1 MTNTNKYY
9 SYIYLLIGFIFL
21 FFFNGRWILPIA
33 SFIAPLFLI
42 RFLRFQKPFI
52 GFLILILI
60 GWISNIL
67 IWKGMNPMSGFF
79 YYFIMFMMSV
89 FTSLIFLLDKLY
101 AQKIKGIL
109 STLVFP
115 SAYVIMEFI
124 VVSTNPSGSYGT
136 LAHTQNSLTL
146 LQMLSITGIW
156 GVVFIV
162 LWTSSVINWLWD
174 YSFEKSKIN
183 LAFLTYGIPLIL
195 LMLFGQLRLF
205 FNSGNQTVR
214 IASVNISKSDLE
226 NRINT
231 YSDSLIDI
239 SNNNFLS
246 NCEIA
251 ANSGAK
257 IIFGIET
264 VINLKEDKEDAFVEK
279 AIAVAKRNNI
289 YLGLPMAVILKGF
302 PQVRPDNKIIWIS
315 PQGEILYE
323 YHKGKP
329 TPGEGKY
336 GDGIL
341 KYFDTPYGRISSV
354 ICFDMDFPSFI
365 RQVEDMNIDIMLVP
379 GNDWKE
385 ISPYHTYV
393 ASARAIEEG
402 FNMVRAASRGLSASF
417 DYKGE
422 LLSHQDFYRTNNVIL
437 YSDVPMKGTKTIYSR
452 FGDYFA
458 WMCILIF
465 LSTSY
470 MVLKKTWINNTR
482 KN

>member
-1 MTNTNKYY
+1 M
-9 SYIYLLIGFIFL
+9 
-21 FFFNGRWILPIA
+21 
-33 SFIAPLFLI
+33 
-42 RFLRFQKPFI
+42 
-52 GFLILILI
+52 
-60 GWISNIL
+60 
-67 IWKGMNPMSGFF
+67 
-79 YYFIMFMMSV
+79 
-89 FTSLIFLLDKLY
+89 
-101 AQKIKGIL
+101 
-109 STLVFP
+109 
-115 SAYVIMEFI
+115 
-124 VVSTNPSGSYGT
+124 
-136 LAHTQNSLTL
+136 
-146 LQMLSITGIW
+146 
-156 GVVFIV
+156 
-162 LWTSSVINWLWD
+162 
-174 YSFEKSKIN
+174 
-183 LAFLTYGIPLIL
+183 
-195 LMLFGQLRLF
+195 
-205 FNSGNQTVR
+205 
-214 IASVNISKSDLE
+214 
-226 NRINT
+226 
-231 YSDSLIDI
+231 
-239 SNNNFLS
+239 
-246 NCEIA
+246 
-251 ANSGAK
+251 
-257 IIFGIET
+257 
-264 VINLKEDKEDAFVEK
+264 INLKEDKEDVFVEK

-302 PQVRPDNKIIWIS
+302 PQVRPENKIIWIS

-329 TPGEGKY
+329 TPGEGNY

-417 DYKGE
+417 DYKGK
-422 LLSHQDFYRTNNVIL
+422 LLSHQDFYSTNDVIL

-470 MVLKKTWINNTR
+470 MVLKKRLNRNSRWGKRNPSR
-482 KN
+482 KD